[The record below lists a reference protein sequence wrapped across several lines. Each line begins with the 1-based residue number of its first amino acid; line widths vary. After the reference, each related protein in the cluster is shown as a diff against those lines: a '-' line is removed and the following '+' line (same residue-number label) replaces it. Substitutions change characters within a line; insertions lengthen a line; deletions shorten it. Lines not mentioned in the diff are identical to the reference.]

1 MQLSPEDHKEIR
13 KVAYSD
19 QFSTIERYRK
29 GDVTILTM
37 SGRFTPKLK
46 SNALTM
52 VRALRGDV
60 ALEIKDVAPIDLSF
74 ASFLRTLQQQVQSN
88 NDAFILL
95 RPPSRI
101 VDMLNM
107 CYGPGEFSIM
117 TDETQVGRKSK
128 KAAAVPQP
136 GVRPTKDGLSADVRR
151 RVSSL
156 RREVIKT
163 EEREKSLEIA
173 RARLIKM
180 LPQVVPKI
188 PRVEIGSVYRPS
200 DKVGGD
206 VYDFV
211 NLEHGRHGIFLGDV
225 SGHGIEAAVVVGMV
239 KKVLDI
245 YSKILITPRRVLAQ
259 SNKEIYPDLDANTFI
274 TAIYGVLEES
284 TMKFTYGRA
293 GHPHPILFNETRSP
307 KPEVLASKGM
317 SIGLDG
323 GKLFDRMMEEST
335 VQLVPGD
342 IFVIYTDGVTEA
354 ADPHGEEFGV
364 PRLLE
369 AVKMNARLPAQG
381 IVTNIYRDATAF
393 SQTDEQQDDITI
405 ICIKAL

>member
-1 MQLSPEDHKEIR
+1 LGPEEHREIR

-19 QFSTIERYRK
+19 AYSTIERYRK

-37 SGRFTPKLK
+37 SGRFTSKLK

-52 VRALRGDV
+52 IRALKGDV
-60 ALEIKDVAPIDLSF
+60 ALEVKGVSPIDMSF
-74 ASFLRTLQQQVQSN
+74 ASFLRTLQQQVHSHK
-88 NDAFILL
+88 DAFILL

-107 CYGPGEFSIM
+107 CYGPGEFDIM
-117 TDETQVGRKSK
+117 TDEAQVSRRSK
-128 KAAAVPQP
+128 KAAGRQAAP
-136 GVRPTKDGLSADVRR
+136 GQSGNGLTAEVRR

-173 RARLIKM
+173 KARLIKM
-180 LPQVVPKI
+180 LPQVAPKI
-188 PRVEIGSVYRPS
+188 PRVEIGSYYSPA
-200 DKVGGD
+200 DKIGGD

-211 NLEHGRHGIFLGDV
+211 NLQHGRHGIFLGDV
-225 SGHGIEAAVVVGMV
+225 SGHGIEAAVVVGMA
-239 KKVLDI
+239 KKVFDI
-245 YSKILITPRRVLAQ
+245 YMKILVTPRRVLSQ

-274 TAIYGVLEES
+274 TALYGVLEES
-284 TMKFTYGRA
+284 TMNFTYGRA
-293 GHPHPILFNETRSP
+293 GHPHPILYNERRSS
-307 KPEVLASKGM
+307 KPQVLASKGM

-323 GKLFDRMMEEST
+323 GKLFDRMIEET
-335 VQLVPGD
+335 TIKLVPGD
-342 IFVIYTDGVTEA
+342 VFVTYTDGVTEA
-354 ADPHGEEFGV
+354 ADPQGEEFGV

-369 AVKMNARLPAQG
+369 TIKASAMQPAAG
-381 IVTNIYRDATAF
+381 IVASVYKDATEF
-393 SQTDEQQDDITI
+393 SQTKEQQDDITI

>member
-1 MQLSPEDHKEIR
+1 MDSEEHREIR

-19 QFSTIERYRK
+19 EYSTIERYRK

-37 SGRFTPKLK
+37 SGRFTTKLK

-52 VRALRGDV
+52 VKALKGDV
-60 ALEIKDVAPIDLSF
+60 ALEVKGVSPIDLSF
-74 ASFLRTLQQQVQSN
+74 ASFLRTLQQHVHSHK
-88 NDAFILL
+88 DSFILL

-107 CYGPGEFSIM
+107 CYGPGEFDIM
-117 TDETQVGRKSK
+117 TDETQVAGRSRKTG
-128 KAAAVPQP
+128 AAPQQAVP
-136 GVRPTKDGLSADVRR
+136 RPQQDGLAADVRR

-173 RARLIKM
+173 RSRLIKM
-180 LPQVVPKI
+180 LPQVAPKI
-188 PRVEIGSVYRPS
+188 PRVEIGSVYRPA
-200 DKVGGD
+200 DKIGGD

-225 SGHGIEAAVVVGMV
+225 SGHGIEAAVVVGMA
-239 KKVLDI
+239 KKVFDI
-245 YSKILITPRRVLAQ
+245 YSKILITPKRVLSQ

-274 TAIYGVLEES
+274 TAIYGVLEEA
-284 TMKFTYGRA
+284 TMDFTYGRA
-293 GHPHPILFNETRSP
+293 GHPHPVLFNERRSD
-307 KPEVLASKGM
+307 KPQVLASKGM
-317 SIGLDG
+317 SIGLDA
-323 GKLFDRMMEEST
+323 GKLFNRMIEEST
-335 VQLVPGD
+335 IRLVPGD
-342 IFVIYTDGVTEA
+342 VFIIYTDGVTEA
-354 ADPHGEEFGV
+354 ASPQGEEYGV

-369 AVKMNARLPAQG
+369 AVRTNAQLPAAAL
-381 IVTNIYRDATAF
+381 VANIYKDATEF
-393 SQTDEQQDDITI
+393 SQIKEQQDDITI

>member
-1 MQLSPEDHKEIR
+1 MSPEDYHEIR

-19 QFSTIERYRK
+19 EHSTIERYRK

-37 SGRFTPKLK
+37 SGRFTTKLK

-52 VRALRGDV
+52 VKALTGDV
-60 ALEIKDVAPIDLSF
+60 ALEVKGVSPIDLSF
-74 ASFLRTLQQQVQSN
+74 ASFLRTLQQHVHSN
-88 NDAFILL
+88 KHAFILL

-107 CYGPGEFSIM
+107 CSGTGEFDIR
-117 TDETQVGRKSK
+117 TDETQLSGRSRRSG
-128 KAAAVPQP
+128 AAKQASSRQPQS
-136 GVRPTKDGLSADVRR
+136 GITAEVQR

-173 RARLIKM
+173 RSRLIKM
-180 LPQVVPKI
+180 LPQVAPKI
-188 PRVEIGSVYRPS
+188 PRVEIGSFYRPA
-200 DKVGGD
+200 DKIGGD

-211 NLEHGRHGIFLGDV
+211 NLQHGRHGIFLGDV
-225 SGHGIEAAVVVGMV
+225 SGHGIEAAVVVGMA
-239 KKVLDI
+239 KKVFDI

-284 TMKFTYGRA
+284 TMNFTYGRA
-293 GHPHPILFNETRSP
+293 GHPHPVLFNERRSE
-307 KPEVLASKGM
+307 KPQVLASKGM

-323 GKLFDRMMEEST
+323 GKLFDRMIEENT
-335 VQLVPGD
+335 IKLVPGD
-342 IFVIYTDGVTEA
+342 VFLIYTDGVTEA
-354 ADPHGEEFGV
+354 ANPQGEEFGV

-369 AVKMNARLPAQG
+369 SMRIHAKLPAARLVA
-381 IVTNIYRDATAF
+381 NIYKNATDF
-393 SQTDEQQDDITI
+393 SQTKEQQDDITI